1 MRRRALAASLALAAV
16 MSGAVSG
23 RAAVPAGFTPQD
35 KADTV
40 CLLVITSIMATLDDS
55 ATAEERE
62 GLTSVLTY
70 FIGKLK
76 GRHPE
81 LAMTDILAPDY
92 VATLEGELAPATQR
106 CSEEAIGMGQDLKAA
121 GDALSK
127 MEQAA
132 PLS

>member
-1 MRRRALAASLALAAV
+1 MRRRALAASLALAAAI
-16 MSGAVSG
+16 AVAGPG
-23 RAAVPAGFTPQD
+23 RAAAPAGFTPQD

-40 CLLVITSIMATLDDS
+40 CFLVITSIIATLDDS
-55 ATAEERE
+55 ATADERE
-62 GLTSVLTY
+62 GLTSVVTY

-81 LAMTDILAPDY
+81 LAMTDMLAPDY
-92 VATLEGELAPATQR
+92 VATLEGELAPAMQR
-106 CSEEAIGMGQDLKAA
+106 CSEEAIAMGEDLKAA
-121 GDALSK
+121 GEALSK